1 MALRTE
7 LHFSVKHVVLVRITD
22 LLIPLADK
30 APFGNLQWVNWKYN
44 INMQLKKTPKFFKYS
59 RFNMALFRDVYGDIL
74 PFNNT

>member
-1 MALRTE
+1 
-7 LHFSVKHVVLVRITD
+7 
-22 LLIPLADK
+22 
-30 APFGNLQWVNWKYN
+30 KYN